1 MDDFTTF
8 DELDEYLYK
17 QGYSRTEIRQ
27 IIGKLEDYEKA
38 TVHDSIF
45 DSLENGTFSLDAV
58 IREAIAEPETSA
70 AAEVN

>member
-1 MDDFTTF
+1 MDSYSTF

-17 QGYSRTEIRQ
+17 QGYSRTEIRK

-45 DSLENGTFSLDAV
+45 DSLENGTFSLESV
-58 IREAIAEPETSA
+58 IRLSLIHI
-70 AAEVN
+70 

>member
-1 MDDFTTF
+1 MDSYSTF

-17 QGYSRTEIRQ
+17 QGYSRTEIRK

-45 DSLENGTFSLDAV
+45 DSLENGTFSLESV
-58 IREAIAEPETSA
+58 IREAIAGPKTSA
-70 AAEVN
+70 AEVD

>member
-1 MDDFTTF
+1 MDNYSTF

-27 IIGKLEDYEKA
+27 IIGKLEDYEKT

-45 DSLENGTFSLDAV
+45 DSLENGTFSLETI
-58 IREAIAEPETSA
+58 IREAIDSPDKAATS
-70 AAEVN
+70 EDR